1 MKKYVASVAELA
13 AAMVH
18 LATEARSTS
27 GPRMLGIMLAAA
39 MMAAAG
45 VDVRAEHSSA
55 AVVLEWNRLIQDT
68 LPPPGNPLTPR
79 VYSMTH
85 IAMFDAINTIEREFE
100 PYRVRLR
107 GWGGGSPGAAA
118 AQAAHDV
125 LVALN
130 PSAAAT
136 YDAALA
142 ADLGHGPSGFVRRGS
157 EIGARVA
164 EEILAWRQNDGWVV
178 SPFPPY
184 SEPPVPGRW
193 QPTPPA
199 NAAAVFTHL
208 QRAAPMAV
216 LSATQF
222 LSLPPPSIT
231 SARYAA
237 DLNEVKLLGKSDSAA
252 RTEEQTTI
260 ARLWS
265 AVGTTTGFFS
275 VWNNVTGDVVRSR
288 DLSLVEAA
296 RLFALVNV
304 SIHDALQTTQA
315 SKFVFGLWRPVT
327 AIRAAD
333 TDLNAETDPD
343 PEWLPLIVTP
353 PYPAYAGNLAAIAAS
368 AARALQLAC
377 GTNDVPVAVTWK
389 QAAGLPDI
397 TRHFDGFSEAAD
409 EAAIARIYGG
419 VHYRFDQE
427 AGQQVGRSVA
437 EFVFVNFMTPRR
449 R

>member
-1 MKKYVASVAELA
+1 MYTKRIFATAVVCG
-13 AAMVH
+13 V
-18 LATEARSTS
+18 LATTGLEA
-27 GPRMLGIMLAAA
+27 GAK
-39 MMAAAG
+39 
-45 VDVRAEHSSA
+45 ESSA
-55 AVVLEWNRLIQDT
+55 TVVLKWNRLLHDT

-79 VYSMTH
+79 FYAATH
-85 IAMFDAINTIEREFE
+85 IAMFDAINAIEREFT

-107 GWGGGSPGAAA
+107 PGGGGSADAAA

-142 ADLGHGPSGFVRRGS
+142 ADLGDRPSGFVRRGA

-164 EEILAWRQNDGWVV
+164 KKILAWRENDGWVI
-178 SPFPPY
+178 SHFPPY
-184 SEPPVPGRW
+184 SEPPLPGRW
-193 QPTPPA
+193 EPTPPA
-199 NAAAVFTHL
+199 NAAATFTHL
-208 QRAAPMAV
+208 QHAAPMAV

-222 LSLPPPSIT
+222 LPTPPPSLT

-237 DLNEVKLLGKSDSAA
+237 DLNEVKLLGRSDSTA
-252 RTEEQTTI
+252 RTDEQTTI

-275 VWNNVTGDVVRSR
+275 VWNNVAGDVVRSR
-288 DLSLVEAA
+288 NLSLVEAA
-296 RLFALVNV
+296 RVFALVNV
-304 SIHDALQTTQA
+304 SVHDALQTTQT
-315 SKFVFGLWRPVT
+315 SKFVYGVWRPVT

-343 PEWLPLIVTP
+343 PAWLPLITTP
-353 PYPAYAGNLAAIAAS
+353 PYPAYAGNLATIGAS

-377 GTNDVPVAVTWK
+377 GTNDMPVAVTWK
-389 QAAGLPDI
+389 QSGGLPDV
-397 TRHFDGFSEAAD
+397 TRHFEGFSQAAEEEAM
-409 EAAIARIYGG
+409 ARIYGG
-419 VHYRFDQE
+419 VHYRFDQD

-437 EFVFVNFMTPRR
+437 EFVFANFMTPRGR
-449 R
+449 WDE